1 MNSSIMVEHHNIRFT
16 EQFHPTLRILISF
29 FIIIFILFHAP
40 VIPSVHADISL
51 DGSMGSSGA
60 LGGPD
65 YTIGHDLGRLQGT
78 NLFHSFSRFNV
89 MTGESATFT
98 GPNAIEN
105 VIGRVTG
112 GASSS
117 IDGLLRSTI
126 QDANLFLINPSG
138 VMFGP
143 NATLDVNGSF
153 HVSTADYLNLSDGGV
168 FYADPARNSVLTVAP
183 PSAFGFLGD
192 SPAAITIDGSSLQV
206 SEGETLSIV
215 GGDIRISGGGLNA
228 PEGRI
233 NIAGV
238 ASEGR
243 VIPNESIQTPDLNVD
258 GFEKLGQID
267 IQNNAAIDTSGS
279 PAGTVVIRGGRFQ
292 IQDSSIES
300 NSFGIDSAGKIS
312 LQANAVTIE
321 GSTIRSD
328 TGDGSGG
335 DIHIKAETCEITKDA
350 GVFSITWDKG
360 AGGRVTIEAEDALI
374 ENSRVT
380 TDAYAEGSGGDILL
394 KTETLSIENNSYI
407 HTSAGGPGSGGD
419 VTITAKDLIVDD
431 SLINTGTLG
440 GPAGDVRVDVSTV
453 AVINGGSI
461 STSGDISQPSGNIA
475 ITATDEISISTA
487 PTTLFLASSV
497 YSSNF
502 SGGDAGSIFV
512 STPRLNIDTGSI
524 YSSSWDGQAGDV
536 TIVAAHEM
544 SVSRP
549 PDAVF
554 GSYISSSSTNG
565 KGGTISITTPELT
578 LDNSRLGTSPSE
590 TASAGHI
597 LLDVGSLTLING
609 ASLNS
614 STYGAGQ
621 GGNITV
627 SASEDITIH
636 SESLIFRSGIFGY
649 TGGSGDAGTIH
660 VSTPNLTING
670 GAISAFT
677 LEEQGGAAGEIHLNV
692 GKISL
697 TGGAEIASD
706 TYVDGQGG
714 SVSIVASDGVTI
726 SGGSESGLIKSHISC
741 ATNGSG
747 KGGDVS
753 ISTPVLRI
761 DEGYISASTFGG
773 GNAGSIRLDLDNLT
787 LTNGAQIH
795 TASVGAGH
803 GGYLQVIASD
813 TVTITGIS
821 SDGGISSALL
831 SGAYGT
837 GQGGDIDI
845 EAGQIYISDGAG
857 ISAESTGPGN
867 AGTIDI
873 AFKNTF
879 LLNEGYVVTSA
890 DQADGGN
897 IRINPGRTL
906 YLADGEISAEVGGGP
921 ETSGGNIFIELDYVA
936 LNDSRIVANAY
947 EGKGGNILIVA
958 GTYLSDPNSVVSASS
973 ALGIHG
979 TVDIEAPEVN
989 IIDVQVPLPKVV
1001 FSAADLL
1008 QNPCI
1013 ARLKAGEA
1021 SSFIISGRDG
1031 LPIMPGKLL
1040 PSPVFQEKIAEK
1052 EKRDSF

>member
-1 MNSSIMVEHHNIRFT
+1 MKSSIAVI
-16 EQFHPTLRILISF
+16 
-29 FIIIFILFHAP
+29 IIIFILFSIP
-40 VIPSVHADISL
+40 MIPSANAEVSL
-51 DGSMGSSGA
+51 DGSMGPSGA
-60 LGGPD
+60 LAGPD
-65 YTIGHDLGRLQGT
+65 YTIGHDLGRLQGA
-78 NLFHSFSRFNV
+78 NLFHSFGRFNV

-98 GPNAIEN
+98 GPNTIEN

-112 GASSS
+112 GTSSS

-126 QDANLFLINPSG
+126 QDANLFLINPNG

-168 FYADPARNSVLTVAP
+168 FYADPALNSVLTVAS
-183 PSAFGFLGD
+183 PSAFGFLGE

-215 GGDIRISGGGLNA
+215 GGDIRISGGSLDA

-238 ASEGR
+238 SSEGW
-243 VIPNESIQTPDLNVD
+243 VIFNESIQTPDLNVD

-267 IQNNAAIDTSGS
+267 IQNNAAIDISGS
-279 PAGTVVIRGGRFQ
+279 PGGTVVIRGGRFQ

-300 NSFGIDSAGKIS
+300 NSFGIDPAGNIS
-312 LQANAVTIE
+312 IQANTVMIE

-335 DIHIKAETCEITKDA
+335 DINIKAETCEITKDA
-350 GVFSITWDKG
+350 SVLSITWDKG
-360 AGGRVTIEAEDALI
+360 AGGQVTIEAENALI

-380 TDAYAEGSGGDILL
+380 TDAYVEGSGGGILM
-394 KTETLSIENNSYI
+394 KTGTLNIENNSYI

-453 AVINGGSI
+453 AVINGGSV
-461 STSGDISQPSGNIA
+461 SAYGDISQSSGNVA

-487 PTTLFLASSV
+487 SASLFASHV
-497 YSSNF
+497 NSSNSF
-502 SGGDAGSIFV
+502 GGDGGSV
-512 STPRLNIDTGSI
+512 SLSTPRLNIENGSI

-536 TIVAAHEM
+536 TIVATRDM
-544 SVSRP
+544 SVTKPLDS
-549 PDAVF
+549 VF

-565 KGGTISITTPELT
+565 KGGTISITTPTLT
-578 LDNSRLGTSPSE
+578 LDNGRLGTSPTE
-590 TASAGHI
+590 TASAGNI
-597 LLDVGSLTLING
+597 LLDVGGLTLTNG

-614 STYGAGQ
+614 STYGIGK

-627 SASEDITIH
+627 NASEDITIH

-649 TGGSGDAGTIH
+649 TGGSGDAGTIR
-660 VSTPNLTING
+660 VSTPDLKING

-692 GKISL
+692 GKMSL
-697 TGGAEIASD
+697 TGGAEISSD

-714 SVSIVASDGVTI
+714 SVSIVASDAVTI

-747 KGGDVS
+747 KGGDIS
-753 ISTPVLRI
+753 ISAPVLRI

-773 GNAGSIRLDLDNLT
+773 GNAGSIRLDLDNLS
-787 LTNGAQIH
+787 LTNGTQIH
-795 TASVGAGH
+795 TASVGAGD
-803 GGYLQVIASD
+803 GGNLQVIASE
-813 TVTITGIS
+813 TVTLTGIS
-821 SDGGISSALL
+821 SDGVQSALL

-837 GQGGDIDI
+837 GHGGNIDV

-879 LLNEGYVVTSA
+879 LLNEGYVITSA

-897 IRINPGRTL
+897 IRIYPGRTL
-906 YLADGEISAEVGGGP
+906 YLADGEISATVGGGP
-921 ETSGGNIFIELDYVA
+921 QTTGGNIFVEMEYVA
-936 LNDSRIVANAY
+936 MNGGEIVANAY
-947 EGKGGNILIVA
+947 EGKGGNIRIVA
-958 GTYLSDPNSVVSASS
+958 GTYLSDPYSVVSASS
-973 ALGIHG
+973 ALGIDG
-979 TVDIEAPEVN
+979 SVDIDAPDVN
-989 IIDVQVPLPKVV
+989 TTGVQVPLPKAV

-1013 ARLKAGEA
+1013 ARLKAGDA

-1031 LPIMPGKLL
+1031 LPIIPGNLL

>member
-1 MNSSIMVEHHNIRFT
+1 MKSSIAV
-16 EQFHPTLRILISF
+16 
-29 FIIIFILFHAP
+29 IIIIVTLFSTSM
-40 VIPSVHADISL
+40 ITSVRAEVSL

-60 LGGPD
+60 LVGPD
-65 YTIGHDLGRLQGT
+65 YTIGHDSGRLQGT

-98 GPNAIEN
+98 GPNTIEN

-126 QDANLFLINPSG
+126 QDANLFLVNPNG

-143 NATLDVNGSF
+143 NAALDVNGSF

-168 FYADPARNSVLTVAP
+168 FYADPARQSVLTAAP
-183 PSAFGFLGD
+183 PSASGFLGD
-192 SPAAITIDGSSLQV
+192 SPATITLDGSSLKV

-215 GGDIRISGGGLNA
+215 GGDIRISGGSLDA

-238 ASEGR
+238 SSEGR
-243 VIPNESIQTPDLNVD
+243 VIFNESIQTPDLNVD

-267 IQNNAAIDTSGS
+267 IQNNAAIDISGS
-279 PAGTVVIRGGRFQ
+279 PGGTVVIRGGRFH

-300 NSFGIDSAGKIS
+300 NGFGIDPAGNIS
-312 LQANAVTIE
+312 IQADTVLIE

-335 DIHIKAETCEITKDA
+335 DIHIKAETCEITEDA
-350 GVFSITWDKG
+350 GVLSITWDNG
-360 AGGRVTIEAEDALI
+360 AGGQVTIEAEDALI

-380 TDAYAEGSGGDILL
+380 TDAYVEGSGGDILM
-394 KTETLSIENNSYI
+394 KTGTLSIENNSYI
-407 HTSAGGPGSGGD
+407 HTSASGPGSGGD
-419 VTITAKDLIVDD
+419 LTITAKDLIVDD

-440 GPAGDVRVDVSTV
+440 GPAGDIRVDVDTL
-453 AVINGGSI
+453 AVINGGSF
-461 STSGDISQPSGNIA
+461 SASGDISQSSGNVS

-487 PTTLFLASSV
+487 SASLFASHV
-497 YSSNF
+497 NSSNSF
-502 SGGDAGSIFV
+502 GGDAGSV
-512 STPRLNIDTGSI
+512 SLSTPRLNIENGSI

-536 TIVAAHEM
+536 TIVATRDM
-544 SVSRP
+544 SVTKTLDS
-549 PDAVF
+549 VF
-554 GSYISSSSTNG
+554 SSYISSSSTNG
-565 KGGTISITTPELT
+565 KGGTISITTPTLT
-578 LDNSRLGTSPSE
+578 LDNGRLGTSPTE
-590 TASAGHI
+590 TASAGNI
-597 LLDVGSLTLING
+597 LLDVGGLTLTNG

-614 STYGAGQ
+614 STYGIGQ

-627 SASEDITIH
+627 NASEYISIH
-636 SESLIFRSGIFGY
+636 SESLIFKSGIFGY
-649 TGGSGDAGTIH
+649 TGGSGDAGTIR
-660 VSTPNLTING
+660 VSTPDLKING

-692 GKISL
+692 GKMSL
-697 TGGAEIASD
+697 TGGAEISSD

-714 SVSIVASDGVTI
+714 SVSIVASDAVTI

-787 LTNGAQIH
+787 ITNGAQIH
-795 TASVGAGH
+795 TASVGAGD
-803 GGYLQVIASD
+803 GGNLKVIASD

-821 SDGGISSALL
+821 SDGISSALL

-845 EAGQIYISDGAG
+845 EARNIRLVDGAG

-873 AFKNTF
+873 AFTDTF

-897 IRINPGRTL
+897 IGIFPGRTL
-906 YLADGEISAEVGGGP
+906 YLVDGEISATVGGGP
-921 ETSGGNIFIELDYVA
+921 QTTGGNIVIELDYVA
-936 LNDSRIVANAY
+936 LNDSKIVANAY
-947 EGKGGNILIVA
+947 EGKGGNIRIVA
-958 GTYLSDPNSVVSASS
+958 GTYLSDPYSVVSASS
-973 ALGIHG
+973 ALGIDG
-979 TVDIEAPEVN
+979 IVDIDAPDIN
-989 IIDVQVPLPKVV
+989 TTGVQVPLPKAV

-1013 ARLKAGEA
+1013 ARLKAGDA

-1031 LPIMPGKLL
+1031 LPIIPGKLL
-1040 PSPVFQEKIAEK
+1040 PSPLFQEKIVEK